1 MPPRVAKPRH
11 DDLSELGV
19 VVKCGYVIILL
30 VGRVGFGLLLD
41 ALPYLGPR
49 LPSVAAGD
57 EMVDRSF
64 LWSDSGR
71 SVFGGPPPGG
81 GSLNRSGSWPEAGY
95 ASVMGGLEELG
106 KSVVDGFEGGGA
118 ELAQQVIGAPGE
130 LAGDR
135 ERRAG
140 V

>member
-1 MPPRVAKPRH
+1 M
-11 DDLSELGV
+11 
-19 VVKCGYVIILL
+19 IILL

-49 LPSVAAGD
+49 LLSVAAGD